1 MGHSIVNNKTTHFG
15 FQEIPWQEK
24 SRRIA
29 EVFDSVTGRY
39 DLMNDVMSFGLHRFW
54 KRFTVEL
61 SGVRAGDVVLDL
73 AGGTGDLSLQ
83 FARRVGATG
92 KVILADINRSMLERG
107 RDRLVDR
114 GISGNVHYL
123 QLNGEQLP
131 FQGTPFNCISIAF
144 GLRNFTDK
152 MAALRASYQALKPAG
167 RLLILEFSKP
177 QLPGLQPFYDAYSF
191 RVLPLLGRW
200 IAKDEASYRYLA
212 ESIRMHPDQQSL
224 KEMLEQAGFHRCEYF
239 NLCGGIVALHRG
251 YKL

>member
-1 MGHSIVNNKTTHFG
+1 MNNKTTHFG
-15 FQEIPWQEK
+15 FQEIPWHEK
-24 SRRIA
+24 SRRVA
-29 EVFDSVTGRY
+29 EVFDSVAGRY
-39 DLMNDVMSFGLHRFW
+39 DLMNDVLSFGLHRFW

-73 AGGTGDLSLQ
+73 AGGTGDLSMQ

-123 QLNGEQLP
+123 QLHGEQLP
-131 FQGTPFNCISIAF
+131 FRGTPFNCISIAF

-152 MAALRASYQALKPAG
+152 MAAIRASYQTLKPAG

-177 QLPGLQPFYDAYSF
+177 QLPGLKPLYDAYSF

-212 ESIRMHPDQQSL
+212 ESIRMHPGQQSL
-224 KEMLEQAGFHRCEYF
+224 KEMMEQAGFHRCEYF